1 MKARTILGS
10 LVALFTVVAVSS
22 AAAPAANPAPNMG
35 TWKLNEAKSKI
46 TPGSGKN
53 TLVVYSADAG
63 KIKVTVDGVDKDGK
77 PLHNE
82 WLGMFD
88 GQDYKIVGDP
98 LLETRGYK
106 QIDPNTVELWNKAG
120 GKVMVT
126 GKIVTAPDGKSRTVT
141 TTRKDASGKE
151 ITDIYWYDKQP

>member
-1 MKARTILGS
+1 MKARAILGS
-10 LVALFTVVAVSS
+10 LLALFTAVAVSY
-22 AAAPAANPAPNMG
+22 AAAAAANPNMG
-35 TWKLNEAKSKI
+35 TWKLNESKSKI
-46 TPGSGKN
+46 TPGSPKN
-53 TLVVYSADAG
+53 TTVVYTADGG

-106 QIDPNTVELWNKAG
+106 PIDANTLEIWNKAG

-141 TTRKDASGKE
+141 LTGKDPSGKE
-151 ITDIYWYDKQP
+151 VTNVYVYDKQ

>member
-10 LVALFTVVAVSS
+10 LVAVFTAVAISY
-22 AAAPAANPAPNMG
+22 AAAGANPNMG
-35 TWKLNEAKSKI
+35 TWKLNESKSKI
-46 TPGSGKN
+46 TPGSPKN
-53 TLVVYSADAG
+53 TTVVYTADGG

-120 GKVMVT
+120 GKVMTT
-126 GKIVTAPDGKSRTVT
+126 GKIVTAPDGKSRTLT

-151 ITDIYWYDKQP
+151 VIDIYWYDKQ

>member
-10 LVALFTVVAVSS
+10 LIAVFTAVAISY
-22 AAAPAANPAPNMG
+22 AAAGANPNMG
-35 TWKLNEAKSKI
+35 TWKLNESKSKI
-46 TPGSGKN
+46 TPGSPRN
-53 TLVVYSADAG
+53 TTVTYTADGG

-126 GKIVTAPDGKSRTVT
+126 GKIVTAPDGKSRTLT
-141 TTRKDASGKE
+141 TTRKDASGKDV
-151 ITDIYWYDKQP
+151 TDVYVYDKQ

>member
-1 MKARTILGS
+1 MKARTIFGTLVG
-10 LVALFTVVAVSS
+10 LVASIAISY
-22 AAAPAANPAPNMG
+22 AAASDPNMG
-35 TWKLNEAKSKI
+35 TWKLNETKSKI
-46 TPGSGKN
+46 TPGSPKN
-53 TLVVYSADAG
+53 TTVTYTADGG
-63 KIKVTVDGVDKDGK
+63 KIKVVVDGVDKDGK
-77 PLHNE
+77 ATHNE

-120 GKVMVT
+120 GQVMVR

-141 TTRKDASGKE
+141 TTRKDASGKDV
-151 ITDIYWYDKQP
+151 TDVYVYDKQ

>member
-10 LVALFTVVAVSS
+10 LIAVFTAVAISY
-22 AAAPAANPAPNMG
+22 AAAGANPNMG

-46 TPGSGKN
+46 TPGSPKN
-53 TLVVYSADAG
+53 TTVVYTADGG

-106 QIDPNTVELWNKAG
+106 QVDPNTVELWNKAG

-126 GKIVTAPDGKSRTVT
+126 GKIVTAPDGKSRTLT

-151 ITDIYWYDKQP
+151 VIDIYWYDKQ

>member
-1 MKARTILGS
+1 MKARTILAS
-10 LVALFTVVAVSS
+10 LAALVT
-22 AAAPAANPAPNMG
+22 AAAISYAATAGASANPNMG
-35 TWKLNEAKSKI
+35 TWKLNEAKSRI
-46 TPGSGKN
+46 TPGSPKN
-53 TLVVYSADAG
+53 TIVVYSADAG

-120 GKVMVT
+120 GKVMIS

-141 TTRKDASGKE
+141 TTRKDASGKDV
-151 ITDIYWYDKQP
+151 TDVYWYDKQP

>member
-1 MKARTILGS
+1 MKARTIFGS
-10 LVALFTVVAVSS
+10 LAALCAAAAIAFAADSS
-22 AAAPAANPAPNMG
+22 ANPNMG

-46 TPGSGKN
+46 TPGSPKN
-53 TLVVYSADAG
+53 TTVVYSADGG

-106 QIDPNTVELWNKAG
+106 PIDPNTVELWNKAG

-141 TTRKDASGKE
+141 LKSKDASGKDV
-151 ITDIYWYDKQP
+151 TNVYVYDKQ